1 MKPFLT
7 GIILAGLFFTQ
18 LPLAQAGVP
27 LGAAQLK
34 NLAPGRYKVTLLG
47 VSSMTVSLRSNG
59 TVFGAA
65 QGAIDSGHWKLNGN
79 EICIAWNKW
88 LGGSARCSGLS
99 SEAGYY
105 QGNGFT
111 ITPV

>member
-1 MKPFLT
+1 MRRFGT
-7 GIILAGLFFTQ
+7 GILLAGLCFTQ
-18 LPLAQAGVP
+18 LPAARAGVP
-27 LGAAQLK
+27 LVAAQIKSLV
-34 NLAPGRYKVTLLG
+34 PGRYRVTLLG
-47 VSSMTVSLRSNG
+47 VASMTVSLRSNG
-59 TVFGAA
+59 TVLGAA

-79 EICIAWNKW
+79 EICISWNRW

-99 SEAGYY
+99 SETGYY